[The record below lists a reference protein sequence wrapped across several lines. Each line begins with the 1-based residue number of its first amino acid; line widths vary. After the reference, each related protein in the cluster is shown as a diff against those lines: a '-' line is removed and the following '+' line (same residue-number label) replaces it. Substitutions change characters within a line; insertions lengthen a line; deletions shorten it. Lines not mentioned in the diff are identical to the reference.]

1 MQTEGKGHLVK
12 TLKAAGAQSILASS
26 WSPQGAPLV
35 SCDKAGA
42 VTFWAAQE
50 GSSMPHQHD
59 DGSHR
64 SGGMRQTR

>member
-1 MQTEGKGHLVK
+1 MQTERQGLLVK

-26 WSPQGAPLV
+26 WSPQGTPLM

-50 GSSMPHQHD
+50 ASSALHQHA
-59 DGSHR
+59 DGLHR
-64 SGGMRQTR
+64 SGAMRQTR

>member
-1 MQTEGKGHLVK
+1 MQTEGKGLLVK

-26 WSPQGAPLV
+26 WSPQGTPLV

-50 GSSMPHQHD
+50 GSSASHQHV
-59 DGSHR
+59 DGSPR
-64 SGGMRQTR
+64 SGGMRQTI